1 MSGAVTGARLFVTAA
16 AALAIAGAAL
26 PAAGLSSS
34 DPARSVKQQCG
45 HGIPAYNTG
54 PELVFGRVATAA
66 AAETVRQRVV
76 GQGFKGAAVEQECND
91 YKVVLRGYDTFDTAV
106 ALQAEAR
113 KSTFHPTVECYQ
125 APDKGGELEAVL
137 GYGRDLSSARTLQ
150 DLAASRGYVGTK
162 LEPEACGGYEVI
174 VTGFA
179 DRASADSFV
188 ATAYSIGFDAR
199 LETNS

>member
-1 MSGAVTGARLFVTAA
+1 VTGVRLFVTAVA
-16 AALAIAGAAL
+16 AVVIAGAAL
-26 PAAGLSSS
+26 PGAGRSSS
-34 DPARSVKQQCG
+34 DPARATKQQCG
-45 HGIPAYNTG
+45 HGIPAYNPG

-66 AAETVRQRVV
+66 AAETLRQRVV

-113 KSTFHPTVECYQ
+113 RSTFRPTVECYQ

-137 GYGRDLSSARTLQ
+137 GYARDIPSARTLQ
-150 DLAASRGYVGTK
+150 DLAASRGYLNTK
-162 LEPEACGGYEVI
+162 LEAEACGGYEVI
-174 VTGFA
+174 VNGFT

>member
-1 MSGAVTGARLFVTAA
+1 VGRARLFAA
-16 AALAIAGAAL
+16 AAATVALSAAAL
-26 PAAGLSSS
+26 PATGVSSR
-34 DPARSVKQQCG
+34 DLGAAVAQCG

-54 PELVFGRVATAA
+54 PELVFGRVKSAN
-66 AAETVRQRVV
+66 AAESLRQKVV
-76 GQGFKGAAVEQECND
+76 NAGFKGAAVEQECSD
-91 YKVVLRGYDTFDTAV
+91 YKVVVRGYDTFDTAV

-113 KSTFHPTVECYQ
+113 RTTFSPTVECYQ

-137 GYGRDLSSARTLQ
+137 GYGRDLSAARTVQ
-150 DLAASRGYVGTK
+150 DLASSRGYVNTK
-162 LEPEACGGYEVI
+162 LEPAACGGYEVT

-179 DRASADSFV
+179 DRAAAEQFV

>member
-1 MSGAVTGARLFVTAA
+1 VTGARLFVTVAV
-16 AALAIAGAAL
+16 ALAVAGGVL

-54 PELVFGRVATAA
+54 PELVFGRVATAS
-66 AAETVRQRVV
+66 AAENLRQKVV
-76 GQGFKGAAVEQECND
+76 TQGFKGAAVEQECAD
-91 YKVVLRGYDTFDTAV
+91 YKVVVRGYDTFDTAV

-113 KSTFHPTVECYQ
+113 RSTFHPTVECYE

-137 GYGRDLSSARTLQ
+137 GYGRDLSDAQTVQ
-150 DLAASRGYVGTK
+150 HLAASRGYVGTK
-162 LEPEACGGYEVI
+162 LEPAPCGGYEVI
-174 VTGFA
+174 VTGFS

>member
-1 MSGAVTGARLFVTAA
+1 MTGARLFATAVVA
-16 AALAIAGAAL
+16 FVLTGAAL
-26 PAAGLSSS
+26 PAAGISSS
-34 DPARSVKQQCG
+34 DPARSIKQECG

-54 PELVFGRVATAA
+54 PELVFGRAATAA
-66 AAETVRQRVV
+66 AADRLRQRVAGV
-76 GQGFKGAAVEQECND
+76 GFVNAAVEQECSD
-91 YKVVLRGYDTFDTAV
+91 YRVVVRGYDTIDTAV

-113 KSTFHPTVECYQ
+113 KSPFHPTVECYQ

-150 DLAASRGYVGTK
+150 DLAASRGYVNTK

-174 VTGFA
+174 VTGFT
-179 DRASADSFV
+179 DRASAEQFV